1 VLNATYPAIE
11 EKYLVETT
19 KEYPIA
25 INGKTRT
32 TINLDI
38 NLSQPEVEE
47 LVMKDAVV
55 IKWLDGNAPKK
66 IIYVKNK
73 MINVV
78 I

>member
-1 VLNATYPAIE
+1 
-11 EKYLVETT
+11 
-19 KEYPIA
+19 
-25 INGKTRT
+25 
-32 TINLDI
+32 LDI